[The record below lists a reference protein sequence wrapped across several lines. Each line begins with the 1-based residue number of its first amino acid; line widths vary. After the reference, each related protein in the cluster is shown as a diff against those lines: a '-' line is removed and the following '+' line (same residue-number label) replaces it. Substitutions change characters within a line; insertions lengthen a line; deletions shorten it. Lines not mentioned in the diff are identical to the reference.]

1 MYRAALDYLAC
12 PADGAA
18 LRLAAVAD
26 ADDEQV
32 LCGELHCTACGRCF
46 AIRDGIPNLLLNDPR
61 FKSPAQFVNVLDP
74 TAWLYERLWRPHALS
89 LLSGEAFGYEREL
102 PLISELAAAQR
113 GGLLLDVAC
122 SNGLYARALERARRR
137 APGHCIGIDHSR
149 PMLQQA
155 RDFARRDHLPIS
167 FVQASAQAL
176 PIARGTANAVVMGGS
191 LNEIGD
197 ALQALVEMRCVLH
210 PEGRCV
216 QMSLVQSEE
225 RGGRLVQSLLAP
237 GGLAFPSQA
246 ESNALFERA
255 GLRIAAQWR
264 YGVVLFSLLI
274 VNDGA

>member
-1 MYRAALDYLAC
+1 MYRAALEYLAC
-12 PADGAA
+12 PVDAAA
-18 LRLAAVAD
+18 LQLAAVAETD
-26 ADDEQV
+26 AEQ
-32 LCGELHCTACGRCF
+32 LLHGELRCSACGRCYP
-46 AIRDGIPNLLLNDPR
+46 IQDGIPNLLLDDPR
-61 FKSPAQFVNVLDP
+61 FKSPAQFVNLLDP

-122 SNGLYARALERARRR
+122 SNGLYARALERTRRR

-155 RDFARRDHLPIS
+155 RDFARRDRLSIS

-176 PIARGTANAVVMGGS
+176 PIAPGTATAVVMGGS

-197 ALQALVEMRCVLH
+197 APQALAEMRRVLR
-210 PEGRCV
+210 PDGRGV
-216 QMSLVQSEE
+216 QMSLVRAE
-225 RGGRLVQSLLAP
+225 GGGGIMQSLLAP

-246 ESNALFERA
+246 ASNQLFENA

-264 YGVVLFSLLI
+264 YGVVLFSLLLPE
-274 VNDGA
+274 